1 MTLIAMAVHDTE
13 ENNRTEYTRRTINN
27 LIETVDWEQHRLIIV
42 DNGSCYKTKSLL
54 QWAATQ
60 DLMLGKI
67 SIITNTENIGTAK
80 AINQA
85 WALREPEE
93 YLVKMDNDVEIHN
106 YGWLEDM
113 QEAIE
118 RKPTLGIVGLK
129 RKDLMENPYRNDAWK
144 STLEML
150 PPYKEAR
157 WMVIENVEHC
167 MGTCTMFN
175 PNLIYKIGGLMQPGM
190 YGFDDTLASVR
201 AKLAGFTNA
210 FLPHIEIDHID
221 TGGDAYTQW
230 KRDYA
235 GERANEFYRM
245 KEGLINGTIP
255 IKVEL

>member
-13 ENNRTEYTRRTINN
+13 ENNRTEYTRKTINS
-27 LIETVDWEQHRLIIV
+27 LIETVDWYQHRLIIV
-42 DNGSCYKTKSLL
+42 DNASCYKTKALLEWLINSSSLEKDI
-54 QWAATQ
+54 QV
-60 DLMLGKI
+60 
-67 SIITNTENIGTAK
+67 ITNKENIGTAR
-80 AINQA
+80 AINKA
-85 WALREPEE
+85 WAFRKPGE
-93 YLVKMDNDVEIHN
+93 YLVKMDNDVEIH
-106 YGWLEDM
+106 YTGWLEDM

-144 STLEML
+144 SSLEML
-150 PPYKEAR
+150 PPFKEAR
-157 WMVIENVEHC
+157 WMVVENVEHC

-175 PNLIYKIGGLMQPGM
+175 PKLIDKIGGLMQPGM

-235 GERANEFYRM
+235 GENAREFYRM